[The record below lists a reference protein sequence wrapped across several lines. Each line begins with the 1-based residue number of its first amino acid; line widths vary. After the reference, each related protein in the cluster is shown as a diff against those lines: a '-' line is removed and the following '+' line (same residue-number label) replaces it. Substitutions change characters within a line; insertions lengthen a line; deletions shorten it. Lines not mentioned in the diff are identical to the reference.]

1 MSLWSYL
8 ETNPRLVIYERSG
21 FIILATGVDVFE
33 WDTLGERSSLERNVQ
48 MWGNH
53 FELKKWANPVSSIF
67 NVNDFHKSMINQLI
81 YQKEHGW

>member
-8 ETNPRLVIYERSG
+8 ETNSRLVIYERSG

-53 FELKKWANPVSSIF
+53 FELKNGPTLFLLFSMLMIF
-67 NVNDFHKSMINQLI
+67 TNR
-81 YQKEHGW
+81 